1 MNTSMTSLEWNPVR
15 SDQLID
21 ILPRPSFRTPIAMAA
36 LLHAELLTKNYGSF
50 RALDSLTFEVQ
61 PGEIVGLLGP
71 NGSGKSTALRLF
83 LGFLKPTAGRSTVA
97 GFESWKQSL
106 EVRKRV
112 SYLPSELRL
121 YENMTGRRLIRFLG
135 DLRRDRHDADADRLA
150 KQLDVPL
157 DKPLT
162 QLSSGMKRKVAL
174 IATLLPNV
182 PLIVLDE
189 PTSALDPTMRGQ
201 LLEQLKRA
209 RDRGQTV
216 LFSSHVLSEVEQ
228 ICDRVAI
235 LRLGKLAHQQEM
247 ADLREGR
254 FVRAQFAI
262 APAAGPDGVPIS
274 AINGTVELEYR
285 GPLPA
290 LLNWLNQHAPTDV
303 RIEPLGLGP
312 LYARIHGAAP

>member
-1 MNTSMTSLEWNPVR
+1 LAETT
-15 SDQLID
+15 
-21 ILPRPSFRTPIAMAA
+21 MASP
-36 LLHAELLTKNYGSF
+36 LLVSEGLTKDYGAF
-50 RALDSLTFEVQ
+50 RALEALSFAVR

-83 LGFLKPTAGRSTVA
+83 HGFLKPTAGRSTVA
-97 GFESWKQSL
+97 GFESWKQSV

-121 YENMTGRRLIRFLG
+121 YESMTGRRLIRFLA
-135 DLRRDRHDADADRLA
+135 DLRRERHDAEADRLA

-174 IATLLPNV
+174 IATLLPRV

-201 LLEQLKRA
+201 LLEQLTLAKQ
-209 RDRGQTV
+209 RGQAV

-228 ICDRVAI
+228 VCDRVAI
-235 LRLGKLAHQQEM
+235 LRHGKLVHEQLM
-247 ADLREGR
+247 ADLHEGR
-254 FVRAQFAI
+254 YVRAQFATTPTI
-262 APAAGPDGVPIS
+262 DPTGAPLSAA
-274 AINGTVELEYR
+274 NGKVELDYR

-290 LLNWLNQHAPTDV
+290 LLSWLNQHSPTDV

-312 LYARIHGAAP
+312 LYARIHEGAG